1 MAFMITMLVR
11 AIIFIVVLIVSCFIV
26 SFLLTFLGNLFN
38 IPIFVKIGE
47 SIRSRFFK
55 AVNKSF
61 NKENKKWKKV

>member
-47 SIRSRFFK
+47 SIRLRFFK

-61 NKENKKWKKV
+61 KKDKKWEKV

>member
-11 AIIFIVVLIVSCFIV
+11 AIIFIIVLIVSCFIA

-47 SIRSRFFK
+47 GIRSRFFK
-55 AVNKSF
+55 AVDKSF
-61 NKENKKWKKV
+61 NKEKKK

>member
-11 AIIFIVVLIVSCFIV
+11 AIIFIVVLIVSCFIA
-26 SFLLTFLGNLFN
+26 SFVLTFLGNLFN

-47 SIRSRFFK
+47 GIRSRFFK

-61 NKENKKWKKV
+61 NKGNKK